1 MKNFCKENCLKIILL
16 LLLVGLTSGL
26 GNWIG
31 TSFANTALHVCK
43 SNIHCPYVML
53 EKSKFEL
60 DEEDVELQ
68 SKKFISAIVL
78 RQKKL
83 IAQWMAF
90 DLIVSAVKKE

>member
-1 MKNFCKENCLKIILL
+1 
-16 LLLVGLTSGL
+16 
-26 GNWIG
+26 
-31 TSFANTALHVCK
+31 
-43 SNIHCPYVML
+43 ML
-53 EKSKFEL
+53 EKSNYEL

-83 IAQWMAF
+83 VAQWMAF